1 MPGIVTTLLLMLTTG
16 WCHAQTALTPG
27 KIPFDTKLLKSG
39 KYEMGCFVM
48 NGGRQTEFGS
58 FIIDIAFNSDQ
69 NLSIYTVL
77 NLFGSNEPRLDTT
90 VADGNTFKPLYR
102 SSFNKEYDLQLNY
115 DKEVTGY
122 HFDKQSGKKSVIKD
136 AVDNA
141 YLDGYCYPY
150 LLGMLPLTAGY
161 NASMPVYDYRPE
173 NTENVKNA
181 VIEEVT
187 TNRYI
192 SKLTGEHKVWQVT
205 VYEEATGDKY
215 QYYLDKDTRR
225 MWKVDIFSKAGQH
238 LVMVDK
244 EIDFNPIKSPFDK
257 VATMKLIKSGSA
269 AISGQAYAKDNEN
282 EGLLSNIAVVNINKK
297 QYAPEGT
304 SIVLIPYTAFFK
316 EWIKLNESSRK
327 KGRSIPLPQDAAD
340 CIKVVTVYD
349 DKGHFEFVN
358 LMPGDYLVYT
368 EFGYRH
374 TTRRTEVTGYTD
386 TYINGL
392 YQGTSTNT
400 TSRSYSGNAGAS
412 IKKVVTIEK
421 EGEQVEIKLKKTL

>member
-1 MPGIVTTLLLMLTTG
+1 M
-16 WCHAQTALTPG
+16 
-27 KIPFDTKLLKSG
+27 
-39 KYEMGCFVM
+39 
-48 NGGRQTEFGS
+48 
-58 FIIDIAFNSDQ
+58 
-69 NLSIYTVL
+69 
-77 NLFGSNEPRLDTT
+77 
-90 VADGNTFKPLYR
+90 
-102 SSFNKEYDLQLNY
+102 
-115 DKEVTGY
+115 
-122 HFDKQSGKKSVIKD
+122 
-136 AVDNA
+136 
-141 YLDGYCYPY
+141 
-150 LLGMLPLTAGY
+150 
-161 NASMPVYDYRPE
+161 
-173 NTENVKNA
+173 
-181 VIEEVT
+181 
-187 TNRYI
+187 
-192 SKLTGEHKVWQVT
+192 
-205 VYEEATGDKY
+205 
-215 QYYLDKDTRR
+215 
-225 MWKVDIFSKAGQH
+225 
-238 LVMVDK
+238 MVDK